1 MLYEKPYI
9 EELLCRFVR
18 PKRPD
23 LEVPLLDTFDAL
35 KSGKPLSDATLAAL
49 VEAASDRHTTV
60 YQVATEFLG
69 EVAESDENALKMI
82 QDMAVSPHAHVRHNA
97 LLSLTEKTPSQV
109 CLGIIRGGL
118 KDKSSRVRRKAA
130 DWAIRLPL
138 KSAAPD
144 IANALL
150 TESHSET
157 AQVMRAA
164 LRVLQVEES

>member
-1 MLYEKPYI
+1 MDYEKSYI
-9 EELLCRFVR
+9 EQFLARFVR

-23 LEVPLLDTFDAL
+23 LEASLLETFDAL
-35 KSGKPLSDATLAAL
+35 KFGTPLSETALAGL

-60 YQVATEFLG
+60 YEVATEFLG

-97 LLSLTEKTPSQV
+97 LLSLTEKTSSQV

-138 KSAAPD
+138 RSVAPD
-144 IANALL
+144 IADALK
-150 TESHSET
+150 TESNSET
-157 AQVMRAA
+157 AFVMSEA
-164 LRVLQVEES
+164 LKALQAEES